1 MKKKISVLLVIF
13 AFVLVLSA
21 CGGKATNVVNVYNW
35 GEYIDEDLLTQFE
48 EETGIRVNYDMFV
61 TNEEMYV
68 KLKNSNIAYDVLVP
82 SDYMIERMIKEEML
96 QKINFDNVPN
106 YANVDAEFKGQ
117 GFDPNNEYSVPYFWG
132 TLGIVYNTEL
142 VKEEI
147 TSWDALWDEQY
158 KNQII
163 MMNSSRDAIGISL
176 MRLGYSLNSDN
187 KDQLEE
193 AKQELIKQRPL
204 VRAYL
209 MDETKDIIKN
219 GEVAI
224 AVMYSGDAADAIS
237 ENPNLRYVIP
247 EKNSNIFIDAMV
259 IPSNAENK
267 ENAEKF
273 INFMT
278 DAKNAAKNAAIGYST
293 PISAAKELLEDDMK
307 NNKASYP
314 EAKMLE
320 GLETFKDP
328 AELLETYDSIWQ
340 DVINH

>member
-1 MKKKISVLLVIF
+1 MKKRISVVLLILT
-13 AFVLVLSA
+13 FVLLLSA
-21 CGGKATNVVNVYNW
+21 CGSKETNVVNVYNW
-35 GEYIDEDLLTQFE
+35 GEYIDEDLINQFE
-48 EETGIRVNYDMFV
+48 EETGIKVNYDMYV

-82 SDYMIERMIKEEML
+82 SDYMIERMVKEGML
-96 QKINFDNVPN
+96 QKINYDNVPN
-106 YANVDAEFKGQ
+106 YANIDEEFKGQ
-117 GFDPNNEYSVPYFWG
+117 NFDPNNEYSVPYFWG

-142 VKEEI
+142 VNEEI
-147 TSWDALWDEQY
+147 KDWNALWDQKYEN
-158 KNQII
+158 KII

-187 KDQLEE
+187 HDQLEE
-193 AKQELIKQRPL
+193 AKQALIEQRPL

-209 MDETKDIIKN
+209 MDETKDIVKN

-224 AVMYSGDAADAIS
+224 AVMYSGDAADAIN
-237 ENPNLRYVIP
+237 ENENLKYVIP

-278 DAKNAAKNAAIGYST
+278 DVKNAAKNASIGYST
-293 PISAAKELLEDDMK
+293 PISASKELLEDDLK
-307 NNKASYP
+307 NNPASYP
-314 EAKMLE
+314 ANEMLE

-328 AELLETYDSIWQ
+328 ADLLETYDSIWQ
-340 DVINH
+340 DVINQ